1 LLVCEVALGESV
13 EMYYADA
20 KAGML
25 PPGKTSVKSVGK
37 YSPSAGRAQEM
48 DGARLPMG
56 PLEPV

>member
-1 LLVCEVALGESV
+1 
-13 EMYYADA
+13 MYYADA
-20 KAGML
+20 KASVL

-48 DGARLPMG
+48 DGSRLPMG